1 MFLGLKT
8 LFFFTLVFSCLYSE
22 LIQDIVLF
30 FAFVCLGRRLTMG
43 ICTNKNSMVGK
54 TVLITGGNVGIGELI
69 FQDLP
74 DLPNTLEFQT
84 SETSW
89 TSWTSQTS
97 QNLQNS
103 RNFWNSQTSKSY
115 GTPGPFRPP
124 KSSGPSQTLDLLEL
138 TKAAGHNT

>member
-54 TVLITGGNVGIGELI
+54 TVLITGGNVGIGEFI
-69 FQDLP
+69 FYDLLDLPDLMDLTGLTNLMELP
-74 DLPNTLEFQT
+74 DLPN
-84 SETSW
+84 
-89 TSWTSQTS
+89 
-97 QNLQNS
+97 
-103 RNFWNSQTSKSY
+103 Y
-115 GTPGPFRPP
+115 P
-124 KSSGPSQTLDLLEL
+124 DL
-138 TKAAGHNT
+138 

>member
-1 MFLGLKT
+1 METTPQKNFKMLLKA

-69 FQDLP
+69 FLV
-74 DLPNTLEFQT
+74 T
-84 SETSW
+84 
-89 TSWTSQTS
+89 
-97 QNLQNS
+97 
-103 RNFWNSQTSKSY
+103 
-115 GTPGPFRPP
+115 
-124 KSSGPSQTLDLLEL
+124 
-138 TKAAGHNT
+138 